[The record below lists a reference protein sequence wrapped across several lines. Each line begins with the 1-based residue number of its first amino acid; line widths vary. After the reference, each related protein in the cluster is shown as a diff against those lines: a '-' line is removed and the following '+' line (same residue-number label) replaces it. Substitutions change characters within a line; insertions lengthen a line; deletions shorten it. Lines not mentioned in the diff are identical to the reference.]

1 MHNQRRSL
9 IYTLLSL
16 AGLAIVIGL
25 AIGLTIDHAQRTRGI
40 SFGFPDPTNSPAA
53 LIDNGLSVN
62 VALEQ
67 YNEVQLTE
75 NVQHI
80 KDAGFTWLR
89 QTFPWSQIEATHG
102 QFNWTKWDKIIDAAK
117 DLHVIAI
124 LDTSPSWANSA
135 ASFQPPASN
144 SDFAKFTQTF
154 AQRYGDRIDYYQIW
168 DEPNLGARW
177 NGDVNPV
184 AYAEML
190 RQARDAIK
198 SVDSTSM
205 IILAGLAPTIETSN
219 TNMADWLYLRRL
231 YEAGAGNLFDI
242 ASGKPYGFSSAPDDQ
257 TIDPNVLNF
266 QHIILMREE
275 MVAHGDAGKAIWAS
289 HFGWNVA
296 DNSIWGKV
304 TDQQQS
310 DYTQRAIGYAR
321 TNWPWLGVM
330 SIENWEPVAPQDDPH
345 WGFSIKGKIL
355 PEVSKPPGGST
366 GFFPAAIQSKT
377 NSPTYLPNPIATF
390 TGNWRFSELGA
401 DWSAT
406 GDSISFQFTGTSLAL
421 RVRRAA
427 DRANLYITID
437 GQPANALPQDDRGA
451 YLQLIPPDA
460 ATTDLRTIPIAT
472 GLSNST
478 HSVLIEAER
487 GWNQWSFI
495 GWSVGQQEDTRSLI
509 TNYSL
514 LLILGL
520 AFEYITIRNARKVQ
534 WGTLGRALALGFAKL
549 GRGKQIAVTLL
560 TSLFLYASAWMT
572 WGVDVSI
579 AYRRTGDVANIIAT
593 LAAATIFY
601 VSPWLILTIISGLV
615 LLVLISLR
623 LDLGLA
629 LVALFAPFFF
639 LPKELFYSAFSM
651 AELILVMCVIAF
663 AFNRI
668 AEWRMRT
675 AESRSIHFALR
686 IPHSALDQAVIA
698 LLLVSIIATLL
709 ADYKVFA
716 FRELRVIILEPIVYY
731 ALIRSAKLD
740 RSALWRIVDALIL
753 AGTLVAIIGLVQYV
767 FHINI
772 ITAEEGTERLR
783 SVYGSPNNVGLFL
796 GRVFP
801 IGLAILLLG
810 TEKRRRTL
818 YGLALIPIAA
828 AIILSQSRGAIFLGI
843 PASILAIGI
852 LAGGK
857 WLWRSIVALVVA
869 GVAAIP
875 LLNSPRI
882 QALFNGEG
890 GTSFFRVS
898 LWKSTLDMI
907 RDHPLFGVGPD
918 NFLYAYRD
926 RYLRPEAWQE
936 SALSHPHNFMLDFAA
951 RLGLMGLGTF
961 IWIQVSFWRTAY
973 FVMRKAKTLS
983 IMNYALC
990 IGLMASM
997 IDFLA
1002 HGLVDAS
1009 YFVVDLAFVFMLTL
1023 ALVEGMKD
1031 EGGGMNDKATN

>member
-1 MHNQRRSL
+1 MSNRKSL
-9 IYTLLSL
+9 LITLFSL
-16 AGLAIVIGL
+16 TGLALIIGI

-40 SFGFPDPTNSPAA
+40 FYGFPDPTNSPTA

-62 VALEQ
+62 AALEQ
-67 YNEVQLTE
+67 YNEAQLAE
-75 NVQHI
+75 NLRQI
-80 KDAGFTWLR
+80 KDAGFTWIR
-89 QTFPWSQIEATHG
+89 QTFPWSQIEATQG
-102 QFNWTKWDKIIDAAK
+102 QFDWTKWDKIVDATK
-117 DLHVIAI
+117 DFHIIAV
-124 LDTSPSWANSA
+124 LDTSPSWASTSN
-135 ASFQPPASN
+135 FQPPTSN
-144 SDFAKFTQTF
+144 LQFANFAKAF

-198 SVDSTSM
+198 SVDSTSL
-205 IILAGLAPTIETSN
+205 IILAGLAPTIEQSN

-231 YEAGAGNLFDI
+231 YEVGAGNLFDV
-242 ASGKPYGFSSAPDDQ
+242 ASGKPYGFGSAPDDH

-266 QHIILMREE
+266 QHIVLMREE
-275 MVAHGDAGKAIWAS
+275 MAAHGDVAKPFWAS

-304 TDQQQS
+304 SDQQQI
-310 DYTQRAIGYAR
+310 DFIHNAIVYAR
-321 TNWPWLGVM
+321 QNWPWLSVM
-330 SIENWEPVAPQDDPH
+330 SIENWEPNVTKDDPH
-345 WGFSIKGKIL
+345 WGFSVKTNLAKVVGQFDKL
-355 PEVSKPPGGST
+355 SYNPSQ
-366 GFFPAAIQSKT
+366 GFFQAAVQDRPGDATYQPNPAAG
-377 NSPTYLPNPIATF
+377 F

-406 GDSISFQFTGTSLAL
+406 GDSVSFQFTGTSLAL

-451 YLQLIPPDA
+451 YLQLIPPDS
-460 ATTDLRTIPIAT
+460 ATTGVKTIPVAT
-472 GLSNST
+472 NLNNST
-478 HSVLIEAER
+478 HTVVIEAER

-495 GWSVGQQEDTRSLI
+495 GWSVGQQEDRILLI
-509 TNYSL
+509 TYYSL
-514 LLILGL
+514 LIIIGL
-520 AFEYITIRNARKVQ
+520 ALSYSTIRNARKVQ
-534 WGTLGRALALGFAKL
+534 WGTLGRALTSGLAKL
-549 GRGKQIAVTLL
+549 SHGKQIAVTLL
-560 TSLFLYASAWMT
+560 TSLILYASAWMT
-572 WGVDVSI
+572 WGVDLSI

-601 VSPWLILTIISGLV
+601 VSPWLILTIISGLA
-615 LLVLISLR
+615 LLVLIILR

-639 LPKELFYSAFSM
+639 LPKELLYSTFSM
-651 AELILVMCVIAF
+651 AELILVMCVVSYVVRVA
-663 AFNRI
+663 
-668 AEWRMRT
+668 WSVRT
-675 AESRSIHFALR
+675 SRLR
-686 IPHSALDQAVIA
+686 NHTSLVTRHSSLFTPLDWAVA
-698 LLLVSIIATLL
+698 SLLIVSLIATLF

-740 RSALWRIVDALIL
+740 RQAVWRIVDALIL
-753 AGTLVAIIGLVQYV
+753 AGTLVAIIGLIQYV

-810 TEKRRRTL
+810 TEKRRRIL

-843 PASILAIGI
+843 PASILTIGI

-882 QALFNGEG
+882 QALFNSEG

-936 SALSHPHNFMLDFAA
+936 SALSHPHNFILDFAA
-951 RLGLMGLGTF
+951 RLGLMGLGAF
-961 IWIQVSFWRTAY
+961 VWIQISFWRIAY
-973 FVMRKAKTLS
+973 RLS
-983 IMNYALC
+983 HIADEPMKRALA
-990 IGLMASM
+990 IGLSASM

-1009 YFVVDLAFVFMLTL
+1009 FFVVDLAFVFMLTL
-1023 ALVEGMKD
+1023 ALMERLRQDDMLKG
-1031 EGGGMNDKATN
+1031 